1 MTNRGCGGESL
12 LTTCGQGEQMK
23 NREIEER
30 VDRVIRACRDQGI
43 EPTPETVAQIMIDQD
58 MHGETEGGTS
68 RRAVAAACAE
78 YKKAATW
85 LLIIRDAESEQTD
98 GPVEQTGK
106 RRFWRR
112 HAAT

>member
-1 MTNRGCGGESL
+1 MTNPGCGGESL
-12 LTTCGQGEQMK
+12 LTTCGQGEQMN

-30 VDRVIRACRDQGI
+30 VERVILACRDQGV
-43 EPTPETVAQIMIDQD
+43 EPTPETLAQIMIDQD
-58 MHGETEGGTS
+58 MHTETEGGTS
-68 RRAVAAACAE
+68 RRAVAAAHAE

-98 GPVEQTGK
+98 GPAEQFGK